1 MRGLS
6 DDSRAPIRVGSW
18 RFYPELNRIRD
29 DNSVI
34 HLEPKA
40 ALVLKLL
47 VERAGKPVTR
57 QELLET
63 AWADVVVSD
72 DALTQVII
80 KLRKALGDD
89 ARNPRYIQTIPKR
102 GYCLLAE
109 VEPASGPPHTEEQAE
124 RSVSEKRRSPT
135 WAVAGLAVILT
146 VATFGYLQV
155 DDQSLPS
162 ATVGFPDEAM
172 PPEGRTL
179 TVMPFAA
186 ITGSEREQRFARGMR
201 SDLVTDLGRV
211 PDLLVIRPS
220 PLKTSPVTSRYQVHV
235 DVQQVGDRIG
245 VHVRLIETESARQ
258 LWSQRYE
265 RRLND
270 LFEVQHSIS
279 QEVVRQLALE
289 VTAADLQ
296 RLADRYTPNVSA
308 YEDFLRGQT
317 ELLRRDQEANV
328 TARFWY
334 RRAIGRDPIF
344 ARAYAGLAL
353 SYAADY
359 RNHWAEDGDQAL
371 QLAQEMAQTGAQID
385 PNISEVYWV
394 LGYVAA
400 QNRLHEKALTYLQQ
414 ALETDHSYADA
425 YALMG
430 GINTYMGRP
439 ERTIGQ
445 VRNAMRLNQDAGYL
459 YYLLL
464 GRAYY
469 FTDRPEQAAINLRES
484 LARNPTNLETHIYL
498 LATAVSRDDADAAD
512 WEAEEIRAIEPD
524 FNSGVWLETYPM
536 TDKPQIDRLVEVLA
550 HFEL

>member
-6 DDSRAPIRVGSW
+6 DDPRAPIRVGSW

-29 DNSVI
+29 ANSVI

-40 ALVLKLL
+40 ALALKLL
-47 VERAGKPVTR
+47 VERAGKLVTR

-63 AWADVVVSD
+63 VWADVVVSD

-109 VEPASGPPHTEEQAE
+109 AEPESGSPHTEEQAE
-124 RSVSEKRRSPT
+124 RRVSDKRRSPT
-135 WAVAGLAVILT
+135 WAVTVLAVILT
-146 VATFGYLQV
+146 VAMFGYLQV

-162 ATVGFPDEAM
+162 ATVGFPGEPI
-172 PPEGRTL
+172 PPKGRTL
-179 TVMPFAA
+179 TVMPFEA
-186 ITGSEREQRFARGMR
+186 ITGSEREKRFARGMR

-211 PDLLVIRPS
+211 PDLLVIRS
-220 PLKTSPVTSRYQVHV
+220 SSLKTAPVASRYQVHV

-245 VHVRLIETESARQ
+245 VHVRLIEAESARQ
-258 LWSQRYE
+258 LWSHRYE

-308 YEDFLRGQT
+308 YEDFLRGQA
-317 ELLRRDQEANV
+317 ELLRRGREANV

-334 RRAIGRDPIF
+334 RRAIERDPIF

-359 RNHWAEDGDQAL
+359 RNHWAEDGEKAL
-371 QLAQEMAQTGAQID
+371 QQAQEMAQTGAQID

-400 QNRLHEKALTYLQQ
+400 QNRQHEKALTYLQQ
-414 ALETDHSYADA
+414 ALEADHSYADA

-430 GINTYMGRP
+430 GINTYVGRP

-498 LATAVSRDDADAAD
+498 LATAVSRADADTAD